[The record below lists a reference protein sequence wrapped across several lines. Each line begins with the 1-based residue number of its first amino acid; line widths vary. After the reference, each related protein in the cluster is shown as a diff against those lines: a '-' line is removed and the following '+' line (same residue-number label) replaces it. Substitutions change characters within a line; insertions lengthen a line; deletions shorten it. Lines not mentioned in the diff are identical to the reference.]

1 MTNKKQ
7 IFYINY
13 KEKSLLRFKR
23 ALKEFRDSDKA
34 ANDYY
39 WFMYEIH
46 MSMRPGGIGWVEV
59 HDLLEEH
66 LEGEIDIKR

>member
-1 MTNKKQ
+1 MTKAEV
-7 IFYINY
+7 FYVNY

-23 ALKEFRDSDKA
+23 ALKVFRDSDKM

-39 WFMYEIH
+39 WFMHDIH
-46 MSMRPGGIGWVEV
+46 MSMRPGGLGWSEV

-66 LEGEIDIKR
+66 LEGQIEIKR

>member
-1 MTNKKQ
+1 MTKAEV
-7 IFYINY
+7 FYVNY

-23 ALKEFRDSDKA
+23 ALKDFRDSDKM

-39 WFMYEIH
+39 WFIYDMH
-46 MSMRPGGIGWVEV
+46 MSMRPGGLGWAEV

-66 LEGEIDIKR
+66 LEGQIEIKR

>member
-1 MTNKKQ
+1 MTKAEV
-7 IFYINY
+7 FYVNY

-23 ALKEFRDSDKA
+23 ALKEFRDSDKM

-39 WFMYEIH
+39 WFMHDIH
-46 MSMRPGGIGWVEV
+46 MSMRPGGINWSEV

-66 LEGEIDIKR
+66 LEGEIIIEP

>member
-1 MTNKKQ
+1 MTKAKV
-7 IFYINY
+7 FYVNY

-23 ALKEFRDSDKA
+23 ALKEFRDSDKM

-39 WFMYEIH
+39 WFMHDIH
-46 MSMRPGGIGWVEV
+46 MSMRPGGLGWSEV

-66 LEGEIDIKR
+66 IEGKIEIKR